1 MPYSNL
7 LNHLL
12 FYLANELPYKYK
24 DSSKQLFLKKILK
37 IAPLI
42 FFVFTFNIFKKF
54 LESIN
59 KNAFRL
65 NSVN

>member
-1 MPYSNL
+1 MVCNL
-7 LNHLL
+7 KTNLINCLAKEL
-12 FYLANELPYKYK
+12 FYKDK
-24 DSSKQLFLKKILK
+24 DSSKQLFLKKILKK

-65 NSVN
+65 NSLN